1 MEKTSPNLVL
11 FKSGSPLIKHTNKN
25 ELTNS
30 SPQYPLSHQEKKYQ
44 KKGGENTSPASGQL
58 DSHLSLK
65 LTLDTYRCSTW
76 PEPGQP
82 LTVMSEEVTRVRP
95 VRCLTAG
102 DPRVY
107 KETDRAAKK
116 DIVRACGLISG
127 CLTGSFL
134 KFNIQR
140 V

>member
-30 SPQYPLSHQEKKYQ
+30 SPQYPPQYPLSHQEKKYQ
-44 KKGGENTSPASGQL
+44 KKRGENTSPASGQL

-102 DPRVY
+102 DPSS
-107 KETDRAAKK
+107 
-116 DIVRACGLISG
+116 L
-127 CLTGSFL
+127 
-134 KFNIQR
+134 QR
-140 V
+140 D